1 MPGYAHPNLLYQFV
15 EKFDVYLRCL
25 SDLYTG
31 NSVRVNFQLKQAII
45 NFWTKLGQK
54 TNSRSKT
61 EKVDITIKFSIF
73 KLDLAPN
80 SILNRQICFFFGPE
94 LPKKSGKMPRCET
107 MWKLV
112 HKILVFLN

>member
-1 MPGYAHPNLLYQFV
+1 MPGYAHLNLLYQFV
-15 EKFDVYLRCL
+15 EKFDVFLRCL

-80 SILNRQICFFFGPE
+80 SILNRQICFFFWTRFAQKE
-94 LPKKSGKMPRCET
+94 WENAQM
-107 MWKLV
+107 
-112 HKILVFLN
+112 